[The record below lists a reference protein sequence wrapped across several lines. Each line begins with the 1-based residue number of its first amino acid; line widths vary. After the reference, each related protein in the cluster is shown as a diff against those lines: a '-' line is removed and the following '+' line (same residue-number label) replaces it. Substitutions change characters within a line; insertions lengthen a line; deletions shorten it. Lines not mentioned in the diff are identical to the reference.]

1 MTCYLISGATGF
13 IGTNFLRQLTGDDQF
28 RVLSRAPANAA
39 KHCKSIDSPAEFLG
53 VVRWEPT
60 DDVLPPQAFDT
71 IDTLVNFSG
80 ESVAKGRWTTSKKQ
94 RIYDSRV
101 KGTQNLTNFL
111 LRGDHNIKTFM
122 SCSAV
127 GYYGFPGDDELTEL
141 SAPGSDFLSTVVQAW
156 EAPLTDL
163 EHTDI
168 RVITPRL
175 GVPLGLDGGAFPQMI
190 RPFRMFV
197 GGRIGSGKQWVPWIH
212 VNDCIAALIFL
223 INDKSCSGIYNVV
236 APQSTTNVL
245 LTAAIAKSLK
255 RPAFFPVPAIILGV
269 LLGGFAEV
277 LLESQKVIPQRLLD
291 ASFKF
296 THSTIETAVSNLLS
310 PRK

>member
-1 MTCYLISGATGF
+1 MACYLIAGATGF
-13 IGTNFLRQLTGDDQF
+13 VGTNFLLNLTSADQF
-28 RVLSRAPANAA
+28 RILSRDPANAA
-39 KHCKSIDSPAEFLG
+39 KQCKSLDCPAEFLG
-53 VVRWEPT
+53 AVAWEPT
-60 DDVLPPQAFDT
+60 AGDPPPHAFDT

-80 ESVAKGRWTTSKKQ
+80 EPVAAGRWTESKKK

-101 KGTQNLTNFL
+101 KGTQYLTNFL
-111 LRGDHNIKTFM
+111 LHGSHDIETFM

-127 GYYGFPGDDELTEL
+127 GYYGFATDDELTEL
-141 SAPGSDFLSTVVQAW
+141 SSPGSDFLSTVVQAW
-156 EAPLTDL
+156 EAPLTEL

-168 RVITPRL
+168 RVITTRL
-175 GVPLGLDGGAFPQMI
+175 GVPLGLNGGAFPQMV

-212 VNDCIAALIFL
+212 INDCIAALAFL
-223 INDKSCSGIYNVV
+223 IDDTSCSGIYNIV
-236 APQSTTNVL
+236 APQSATNNQ
-245 LTAAIAKSLK
+245 LTAAIAKSIS
-255 RPAFFPVPAIILGV
+255 RPAMFPVPAFMLRI

-277 LLESQKVIPQRLLD
+277 LLESQKVIPQRLNE

-296 THSTIETAVSNLLS
+296 THSTIETAVSNLLA

>member
-1 MTCYLISGATGF
+1 MTSYLISGATGF
-13 IGTNFLRQLTGDDQF
+13 VGTNFLLNLTGEDQF
-28 RVLSRAPANAA
+28 RVLSRNSAKAA
-39 KHCKSIDSPAEFLG
+39 KQCKALDCQANFLG
-53 VVRWEPT
+53 AVEWDPESGDP
-60 DDVLPPQAFDT
+60 PPQAFDT

-80 ESVAKGRWTTSKKQ
+80 ESVAAGRWTESKKK

-111 LRGDHNIKTFM
+111 LQGPHNVKMFM

-156 EAPLTDL
+156 EAPLTEL

-168 RVITPRL
+168 RVVTTRL
-175 GVPLGLDGGAFPQMI
+175 GVPLGLNGGALPQMV
-190 RPFRMFV
+190 RPFKMFV

-212 VNDCIAALIFL
+212 INDCIAALAFL
-223 INDKSCSGIYNVV
+223 IDDISCSGIYNIV
-236 APQSTTNVL
+236 APQPATNNQI
-245 LTAAIAKSLK
+245 TEAIAKSIK
-255 RPAFFPVPAIILGV
+255 RPAMFPVPAFVLNI
-269 LLGGFAEV
+269 LLGEFAEV
-277 LLESQKVIPQRLLD
+277 LLNSQKVVPQRLTE

-296 THSTIETAVSNLLS
+296 THNTIDTAVSNLLS
-310 PRK
+310 PRI

>member
-1 MTCYLISGATGF
+1 
-13 IGTNFLRQLTGDDQF
+13 
-28 RVLSRAPANAA
+28 
-39 KHCKSIDSPAEFLG
+39 
-53 VVRWEPT
+53 
-60 DDVLPPQAFDT
+60 PQAFDT

-80 ESVAKGRWTTSKKQ
+80 ESVAVGRWTESKKR

-111 LRGDHNIKTFM
+111 LHGHHNIKTFM

-141 SAPGSDFLSTVVQAW
+141 SAAGSDFLSTVVQAW
-156 EAPLTDL
+156 EAPLTEL

-175 GVPLGLDGGAFPQMI
+175 GVPLGLRGGAFPQMI

-212 VNDCIAALIFL
+212 IGDCIAVLTFL
-223 INDKSCSGIYNVV
+223 LDDTSCSGIYNVV
-236 APQSTTNVL
+236 APQSATNNQ
-245 LTAAIAKSLK
+245 LTRAIAKATN
-255 RPAFFPVPAIILGV
+255 RPALFPVPAFMLGII
-269 LLGGFAEV
+269 LGGFAKV
-277 LLESQKVIPQRLLD
+277 LLESQRVIPQRLNE

-296 THSTIETAVSNLLS
+296 TYSNIEAAVSNLLA